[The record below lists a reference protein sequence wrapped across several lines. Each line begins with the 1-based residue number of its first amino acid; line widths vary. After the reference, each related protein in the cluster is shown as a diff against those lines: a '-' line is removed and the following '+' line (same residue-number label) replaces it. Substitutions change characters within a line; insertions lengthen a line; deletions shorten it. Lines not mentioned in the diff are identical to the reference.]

1 MKVILLQDVK
11 SHGKKGD
18 LVTVSDG
25 YARNYMIPR
34 GLAKEANAQAM
45 NEFHNAES
53 AKAFKIKTEKE
64 NAQNIFNAID
74 KKIVKI
80 SAKAG
85 QAGRIYGSVT
95 TKEIAVELKKQF
107 GVEIDKRKLSLSMDI
122 KAFGSYPCEVKLYS
136 GITAT
141 ITVAVS
147 ELA

>member
-107 GVEIDKRKLSLSMDI
+107 GVEIDKRKLSLAIDI

-141 ITVAVS
+141 VTVAVS

>member
-85 QAGRIYGSVT
+85 QA
-95 TKEIAVELKKQF
+95 
-107 GVEIDKRKLSLSMDI
+107 
-122 KAFGSYPCEVKLYS
+122 
-136 GITAT
+136 
-141 ITVAVS
+141 AVS
-147 ELA
+147 MALSPPRRSPWN

>member
-64 NAQNIFNAID
+64 NAQNIFNTID

>member
-64 NAQNIFNAID
+64 NAQNIFNTID

-141 ITVAVS
+141 VTVAVS

>member
-107 GVEIDKRKLSLSMDI
+107 GVEIDKRKLSLAMDI

-141 ITVAVS
+141 VTVAVS

>member
-64 NAQNIFNAID
+64 NAQNIFNTID

-107 GVEIDKRKLSLSMDI
+107 GVEIDKRKLSLAMDI

-141 ITVAVS
+141 VTVAVS

>member
-11 SHGKKGD
+11 SHGKKGE

-64 NAQNIFNAID
+64 NAQNIFNTID

-95 TKEIAVELKKQF
+95 TKEIAVELKKQY
-107 GVEIDKRKLSLSMDI
+107 GVEIDKRKLSLAMDI

-141 ITVAVS
+141 VTVAVS

>member
-11 SHGKKGD
+11 SHGKKGE

-53 AKAFKIKTEKE
+53 AKAYKIKTEKE
-64 NAQNIFNAID
+64 NAQATFERID
-74 KKIVKI
+74 KKTVKI
-80 SAKAG
+80 TAKAG

-95 TKEIAVELKKQF
+95 TKEIAAELKKQY
-107 GVEIDKRKLSLSMDI
+107 GVEVDKRKLSLSMDI
-122 KAFGSYPCEVKLYS
+122 KAFGSYPCEVKLYN

-141 ITVAVS
+141 ITVSVTEQA
-147 ELA
+147 